1 MRQLLRGILI
11 TVLTVGIIGTGYWG
25 YKEHQEKNAI
35 LIQAENNYQRAFH
48 NLTYHIDLLHDK
60 IGTTLAMNSRNSL
73 SPTLADVWRIT
84 SEAHSDVGQLPL
96 ALMPFNKTEE
106 FLSNIGDF
114 SYRAAVRD
122 LSKEPLSD
130 KEYKTLQQL
139 YKNAEDIQ
147 KELRTVQHLAMENN
161 LRWMDVELA
170 LASGKKQAD
179 NTIIDG
185 LKTVEKNVAAY
196 SESDF
201 GVTLTNTKKDG
212 GEFPNLEGP
221 QINEEKAKEIAK
233 KFLGLEGNIEMK
245 VTENGEGSPN
255 GFYSLEINDPKSKVN
270 TFMDVT
276 KKGGIPI
283 WVLRNREV
291 AKSTIS
297 LNDAFNRA
305 QKFLKE
311 NKFENLVLFE
321 SAQYDNIGVF
331 NLVSEVDG
339 VRVYSDSIK
348 MKVALDDGNVI
359 GFTARDYLMAG
370 KIETA
375 GKPKISQEE
384 ARKNINPNLEIMEDR
399 LAIITNDLDQD
410 VLCYEFLG
418 AIDNDTYRIFI
429 NAENGFEE
437 KVEKLKNAEPV
448 YRGMN
453 KS

>member
-1 MRQLLRGILI
+1 MLRGILI
-11 TVLTVGIIGTGYWG
+11 TVLTIGIIGTGYWG

-60 IGTTLAMNSRNSL
+60 IGTTLAMNSQSSL
-73 SPTLADVWRIT
+73 SPTLADVWRLT

-96 ALMPFNKTEE
+96 SLMPFNKTEE

-114 SYRAAVRD
+114 SYRTAVRD

-130 KEYKTLQQL
+130 KEYNTLQQL

-147 KELRTVQHLAMENN
+147 KELRTVQHLVMENN

-170 LASGKKQAD
+170 LASGDKQAD

-196 SESDF
+196 SESEF
-201 GVTLTNTKKDG
+201 GVTLTTTKKDG
-212 GEFPNLEGP
+212 NKFPNLEGP
-221 QINEEKAKEIAK
+221 EINEEQAKEVAK
-233 KFLGLEGNIEMK
+233 KFLGLKGNIEMK
-245 VTENGEGSPN
+245 VTENGEGSQN

-270 TFMDVT
+270 TFMDIT

-283 WVLRNREV
+283 WIIRNREV

-311 NKFENLVLFE
+311 NKFENLELFE

-331 NLVSEVDG
+331 NFVSSTNG

-348 MKVALDDGNVI
+348 MKVALDDGNII

-370 KIETA
+370 KIKTT
-375 GKPKISQEE
+375 GKPKISIEE
-384 ARKNINPNLEIMEDR
+384 AKKHINPNLEIMEDR

-418 AIDNDTYRIFI
+418 TINNDTYRIFI

-448 YRGMN
+448 YKGLN

>member
-1 MRQLLRGILI
+1 MLRGILI
-11 TVLTVGIIGTGYWG
+11 TVLTIGIIGTGYWG

-73 SPTLADVWRIT
+73 SPALADVWRIT

-114 SYRAAVRD
+114 SYRTAVRD
-122 LSKEPLSD
+122 LSKEPLSEE
-130 KEYKTLQQL
+130 EYKTLQQL

-170 LASGKKQAD
+170 LASGEKQAD

-201 GVTLTNTKKDG
+201 GVTLTTTKKDG

-221 QINEEKAKEIAK
+221 QINEEQAKEMAK
-233 KFLGLEGNIEMK
+233 KFLGLKGNIDIK

-270 TFMDVT
+270 TFMDIT

-283 WVLRNREV
+283 WVIRNREV
-291 AKSTIS
+291 AKSSIS
-297 LNDAFNRA
+297 LNDAYNRA
-305 QKFLKE
+305 QKFLKD
-311 NKFENLVLFE
+311 NKFENLELFE

-331 NLVSEVDG
+331 NFVSSVDG
-339 VRVYSDSIK
+339 IRVYSDSIK
-348 MKVALDDGNVI
+348 MKVALDDGNII

-370 KIETA
+370 KINA
-375 GKPKISQEE
+375 PSKPKISKEE
-384 ARKNINPNLEIMEDR
+384 ARKEINPNLQIMEDR
-399 LAIITNDLDQD
+399 LAIITNELDQD

-418 AIDNDTYRIFI
+418 TIDNDTYRIFI

-448 YRGMN
+448 YKGMN

>member
-1 MRQLLRGILI
+1 MLRGILI
-11 TVLTVGIIGTGYWG
+11 TVLTIGIVGTGYWG

-48 NLTYHIDLLHDK
+48 DLTYHIDLLHDK
-60 IGTTLAMNSRNSL
+60 IGTTLAMNSRSSL
-73 SPTLADVWRIT
+73 SPTLADVWRLT

-96 ALMPFNKTEE
+96 ALLPFNKTEE

-114 SYRAAVRD
+114 SYRTAVRD
-122 LSKEPLSD
+122 LSKDPLTD
-130 KEYKTLQQL
+130 DEYKTLQQL

-147 KELRTVQHLAMENN
+147 KELRTVQHLVMENN

-170 LASGKKQAD
+170 LASGEKQAD

-196 SESDF
+196 SEAEF
-201 GVTLTNTKKDG
+201 GVSLTSTKKDSDT
-212 GEFPNLEGP
+212 FPNLEGP
-221 QINEEKAKEIAK
+221 EINEEKAKEIAK
-233 KFLGLEGNIEMK
+233 KFLGLKGNIEMK
-245 VTENGEGSPN
+245 VTENGKGSSN
-255 GFYSLEINDPKSKVN
+255 GFYSLEINDPKSKVD
-270 TFMDVT
+270 TYMDIT

-283 WVLRNREV
+283 WVIRNREV
-291 AKSTIS
+291 QKSKLS
-297 LNDAFNRA
+297 LNEAYNRA
-305 QKFLKE
+305 QTFLKD
-311 NKFENLVLFE
+311 NKFENLELFE

-331 NLVSEVDG
+331 NFVSSVDG

-348 MKVALDDGNVI
+348 MKVALDDGNI
-359 GFTARDYLMAG
+359 TGFTARDYLMAG
-370 KIETA
+370 KITKTSE
-375 GKPKISQEE
+375 PKISKEE
-384 ARKNINPNLEIMEDR
+384 AKKKINPNLEIMEDR
-399 LAIITNDLDQD
+399 LAIITNDLSED

-418 AIDNDTYRIFI
+418 TINDDTYRIFI

-448 YRGMN
+448 YNGIN

>member
-1 MRQLLRGILI
+1 MLRGILI
-11 TVLTVGIIGTGYWG
+11 TVLTIGIIGTGYWG

-60 IGTTLAMNSRNSL
+60 IGTTLAMNSQSSL
-73 SPTLADVWRIT
+73 SPTLADVWRLT

-96 ALMPFNKTEE
+96 SLMPFNKTEE

-114 SYRAAVRD
+114 SYRTAVRD

-130 KEYKTLQQL
+130 KEYNTLQQL

-147 KELRTVQHLAMENN
+147 KELRTVQHLVMENN

-170 LASGKKQAD
+170 LASGDKQAD

-196 SESDF
+196 SESEF
-201 GVTLTNTKKDG
+201 GVTLTTTKKDG
-212 GEFPNLEGP
+212 NKFPNLEGP
-221 QINEEKAKEIAK
+221 EINEEQAKEVAK
-233 KFLGLEGNIEMK
+233 KFLGLKGNIEMK
-245 VTENGEGSPN
+245 VTENGEGSQN

-270 TFMDVT
+270 TFMDIT

-283 WVLRNREV
+283 WIIRNREV
-291 AKSTIS
+291 AKSAIS
-297 LNDAFNRA
+297 LNDAYNRA

-311 NKFENLVLFE
+311 NKFENLELFE

-331 NLVSEVDG
+331 NFVSSTNG

-348 MKVALDDGNVI
+348 MKVALDDGNII

-370 KIETA
+370 KIKTT
-375 GKPKISQEE
+375 GKPKISIEE
-384 ARKNINPNLEIMEDR
+384 AKKHINPNLEIMEDR

-418 AIDNDTYRIFI
+418 TINNDTYRIFI

-448 YRGMN
+448 YKGLN